1 MQRIK
6 SKIARDIGIWNA
18 IVLIM
23 IISAF
28 FINVLILN
36 YTTRA
41 SIEEVFN
48 IESTEDFVSYY

>member
-6 SKIARDIGIWNA
+6 SKIAKNIGIWNA

-41 SIEEVFN
+41 SLIEVF
-48 IESTEDFVSYY
+48 EAKTTEDFV